1 MNDKSV
7 LVIDTPQC
15 CFECHYCHFY
25 GKYGYRKCLLSK
37 EFVDVQDDTIDILK
51 ERHKCCPL
59 RPLPRKID
67 IKAQEDID
75 YQRFYENP
83 DAKRLADEIVESQ
96 GTTRI
101 GSTRDI
107 YHAWNACLKEITG
120 DCDEE

>member
-1 MNDKSV
+1 MSNKSILIV
-7 LVIDTPQC
+7 NTPEKCDECRLMYIDGEKAKC
-15 CFECHYCHFY
+15 GWCKMAVGY
-25 GKYGYRKCLLSK
+25 GKSDR
-37 EFVDVQDDTIDILK
+37 
-51 ERHKCCPL
+51 CPL

-96 GTTRI
+96 GVTRI

-107 YHAWNACLKEITG
+107 YHAWNACIDAITG
-120 DCDEE
+120 ETE